1 MNKDLENTD
10 LNSQLQDKINQIESM
25 KEQLSKSNKQKEM
38 YQKQVQ

>member
-1 MNKDLENTD
+1 MNKDLENSD
-10 LNSQLQDKINQIESM
+10 LNSQLQDKINQIEAM